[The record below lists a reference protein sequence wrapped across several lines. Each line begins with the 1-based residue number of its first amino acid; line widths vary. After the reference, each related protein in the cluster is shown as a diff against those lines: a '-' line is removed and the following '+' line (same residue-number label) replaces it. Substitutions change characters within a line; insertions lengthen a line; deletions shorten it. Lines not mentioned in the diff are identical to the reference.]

1 MLLGLLATGCKIHS
15 DEKNLERPS
24 ESTMGELVWDVS
36 NWINSESLTLKQLN
50 GKVVLI
56 RWWTGPECPYC
67 LSSLPLL
74 QTWYE
79 RFRDDGLMVVG
90 LYHHKGPGRAHA
102 EDVEQLVRDRAIT
115 FPVAIDW
122 EWKTLKRWYL
132 DHHPADFTSISML
145 IGRDGVL
152 RFVQKRGDLMNGN
165 APALELEAELRKAL
179 GESIPVH
186 TRIVKRS
193 SRA

>member
-1 MLLGLLATGCKIHS
+1 MLLGLLVTACMVHS
-15 DEKNLERPS
+15 DDQNLDGSS
-24 ESTMGELVWDVS
+24 ESTMGELAWDVS
-36 NWINSESLTLKQLN
+36 DWVNSQPLTLKELK

-56 RWWTGPECPYC
+56 RWWTGPDCPHC

-74 QTWYE
+74 QTWQE

-102 EDVEQLVRDRAIT
+102 EDVDRMVSDRSIT

-122 EWKTLKRWYL
+122 EWKTLKHWYL
-132 DHHPADFTSISML
+132 DHHPADFTSISLL

-152 RFVQKRGDLMNGN
+152 RFVQERGDLADGN
-165 APALELEAELRKAL
+165 APARELEAELRKAL
-179 GESIPVH
+179 EESV
-186 TRIVKRS
+186 S
-193 SRA
+193 G